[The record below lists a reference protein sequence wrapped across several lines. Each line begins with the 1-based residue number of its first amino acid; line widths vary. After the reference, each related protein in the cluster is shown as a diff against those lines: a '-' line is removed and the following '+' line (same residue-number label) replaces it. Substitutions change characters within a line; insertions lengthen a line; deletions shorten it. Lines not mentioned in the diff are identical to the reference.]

1 MCDLCT
7 LKCDMYMKKQE
18 RKEKKKIP
26 ALPTALAVGKAGHH
40 SLQNQVCRPPSWQ
53 SAKPL
58 PTARRKAVGKAF
70 FDCQEKSS
78 RCRLLFSWQSGKP
91 LPTAFLLA
99 VGKAFAD
106 CQEGGRQ
113 RRRDGTATESLPTGY
128 TAVGEAFTDCCP
140 EGSRKRIL
148 SRHLLSRHPFAD
160 CLGEKRSA
168 KPLPTVFQPLP
179 TAFGSRQRGRFL

>member
-18 RKEKKKIP
+18 RKEKKKKIP

-53 SAKPL
+53 S
-58 PTARRKAVGKAF
+58 GN
-70 FDCQEKSS
+70 
-78 RCRLLFSWQSGKP
+78 P

>member
-1 MCDLCT
+1 
-7 LKCDMYMKKQE
+7 MYMKKQE
-18 RKEKKKIP
+18 RKEKKKISSFADCP
-26 ALPTALAVGKAGHH
+26 G
-40 SLQNQVCRPPSWQ
+40 SRQSWAPQ
-53 SAKPL
+53 PAKP
-58 PTARRKAVGKAF
+58 G
-70 FDCQEKSS
+70 
-78 RCRLLFSWQSGKP
+78 
-91 LPTAFLLA
+91 LPTAFLA

>member
-91 LPTAFLLA
+91 LPTARKA
-99 VGKAFAD
+99 VGKGD
-106 CQEGGRQ
+106 GTG
-113 RRRDGTATESLPTGY
+113 RRRSLYRLVIRPSG
-128 TAVGEAFTDCCP
+128 
-140 EGSRKRIL
+140 
-148 SRHLLSRHPFAD
+148 
-160 CLGEKRSA
+160 
-168 KPLPTVFQPLP
+168 KPLPTAVRKAVGKEFFPDIFSPGTPLP
-179 TAFGSRQRGRFL
+179 TA

>member
-1 MCDLCT
+1 
-7 LKCDMYMKKQE
+7 MYMKKQE
-18 RKEKKKIP
+18 RKEKKKISSFADCPGSRQSWAPQP
-26 ALPTALAVGKAGHH
+26 AKPGLPTAFLAVGKAF
-40 SLQNQVCRPPSWQ
+40 
-53 SAKPL
+53 A
-58 PTARRKAVGKAF
+58 
-70 FDCQEKSS
+70 DCQEKSS
-78 RCRLLFSWQSGKP
+78 RESLFRLPGEKQSV
-91 LPTAFLLA
+91 PTAFLLA

>member
-18 RKEKKKIP
+18 RKEKKKIFQLCR
-26 ALPTALAVGKAGHH
+26 LP
-40 SLQNQVCRPPSWQ
+40 WQ
-53 SAKPL
+53 SAKL
-58 PTARRKAVGKAF
+58 GTTACKTRFADR
-70 FDCQEKSS
+70 
-78 RCRLLFSWQSGKP
+78 LFSWQSGKP

>member
-1 MCDLCT
+1 
-7 LKCDMYMKKQE
+7 MYMKKQE
-18 RKEKKKIP
+18 RKEKKKISSFADCPGSRQSWAPQP
-26 ALPTALAVGKAGHH
+26 AKPGLPTAFSPGSRE
-40 SLQNQVCRPPSWQ
+40 SL
-53 SAKPL
+53 
-58 PTARRKAVGKAF
+58 
-70 FDCQEKSS
+70 
-78 RCRLLFSWQSGKP
+78 CRLLFSWQSGKP